1 MFLSIK
7 KTIKGRATSMK
18 SKILLVEDDKTTLAF
33 IRAKLVKEG
42 FEVKS
47 AENGQNAI
55 DLMAGYTPDLI
66 ISDII
71 MPVMDGMEFR
81 NSLREN
87 QKFNLIPF
95 VFISAKDELDDK
107 ILGFEIGA
115 DYYLTKPFEENELIA
130 IINSRIEKSREFN
143 NLIYHDK
150 LTGLLNRGGID
161 KRIEEEIHR
170 GKRYNN
176 SFSIAM
182 MDIDHFKKVNDTY
195 GHQAGD
201 LVLKN
206 VSEHIAKTIRD
217 SDYAG
222 RYGGEEFLIVMP
234 YTDKE
239 NAFIAAERIRGS
251 LADMGIKNTGIKI
264 TISGGIASYPEDGDV
279 YGEIVSSADSA
290 LYSAKNNGR
299 NCVVSCENQ

>member
-1 MFLSIK
+1 MD
-7 KTIKGRATSMK
+7 
-18 SKILLVEDDKTTLAF
+18 SKILLVEDDKTTLTF
-33 IRAKLVKEG
+33 IKTKLAKEG
-42 FEVKS
+42 FKVVP
-47 AENGQNAI
+47 AENGKKAI
-55 DLMAGYTPDLI
+55 EIMAKYTPDLI

-87 QKFNLIPF
+87 PKFNLIPF
-95 VFISAKDELDDK
+95 VFISAKNELDDK
-107 ILGFEIGA
+107 ILGLEIGA
-115 DYYLTKPFEENELIA
+115 DYYLTKPFEESELIA

-161 KRIEEEIHR
+161 KRLEEEINR
-170 GKRYNN
+170 GRRYNN

-195 GHQAGD
+195 GHQTGD
-201 LVLKN
+201 IVLKN
-206 VSEHIAKTIRD
+206 VSGSIATNIRD

-234 YTDKE
+234 YTDKVH
-239 NAFIAAERIRGS
+239 AYTATERIRKS
-251 LADMGIKNTGIKI
+251 LAATEIKSTDIKI
-264 TISGGIASYPEDGDV
+264 TISGGIASYPEDGDNFR
-279 YGEIVSSADSA
+279 EIVSSADSA

-299 NCVVSCENQ
+299 NCVVSCENS

>member
-1 MFLSIK
+1 MN
-7 KTIKGRATSMK
+7 SMK
-18 SKILLVEDDKTTLAF
+18 SKILLVEDNQTTLTL
-33 IRAKLVKEG
+33 IKAKLEKEG
-42 FEVKS
+42 FEIKS
-47 AENGQNAI
+47 AVNGQNAI
-55 DLMAGYTPDLI
+55 NLMSEFTPDLI

-81 NSLREN
+81 NNLREN

-95 VFISAKDELDDK
+95 VFLSAKNKLDDK
-107 ILGFEIGA
+107 IQGLEIGA
-115 DYYLTKPFEENELIA
+115 DYYLTKPFENSELMA
-130 IINSRIEKSREFN
+130 IIRSRIEKSREFN

-161 KRIEEEIHR
+161 KRLEEEINR
-170 GKRYNN
+170 GRRYNN

-201 LVLKN
+201 IVLRN
-206 VSEHIAKTIRD
+206 VSESIAKNMRD

-234 YTDKE
+234 HTDKKQ
-239 NAFIAAERIRGS
+239 AFTAAERIRKALEGT
-251 LADMGIKNTGIKI
+251 GIKDTDIKI
-264 TISGGIASYPEDGDV
+264 TISGGISSYPEDGDE
-279 YGEIVSSADSA
+279 YRKIVSSADSA
-290 LYSAKNNGR
+290 LYTAKNSGR
-299 NCVVSCENQ
+299 NCVKTS

>member
-1 MFLSIK
+1 
-7 KTIKGRATSMK
+7 MK
-18 SKILLVEDDKTTLAF
+18 SKILLVEDNQTTLTL
-33 IRAKLVKEG
+33 IKAKLEKEG
-42 FEVKS
+42 FEIKS
-47 AENGQNAI
+47 AVNGQNAI
-55 DLMAGYTPDLI
+55 NLMSEFTPDLI

-81 NSLREN
+81 NNLREN

-95 VFISAKDELDDK
+95 VFLSAKNKLDDK
-107 ILGFEIGA
+107 IQGLEIGA
-115 DYYLTKPFEENELIA
+115 DYYLTKPFENSELMA
-130 IINSRIEKSREFN
+130 IIRSRIEKSREFN

-161 KRIEEEIHR
+161 KRLEEEINR
-170 GKRYNN
+170 GRRYNN

-201 LVLKN
+201 IVLRN
-206 VSEHIAKTIRD
+206 VSESIAKNMRD

-234 YTDKE
+234 HTDKKQ
-239 NAFIAAERIRGS
+239 AFTAAERIRKALEGT
-251 LADMGIKNTGIKI
+251 GIKDTDIKI
-264 TISGGIASYPEDGDV
+264 TISGGISSYPEDGDE
-279 YGEIVSSADSA
+279 YRKIVSSADSA
-290 LYSAKNNGR
+290 LYTAKNSGR
-299 NCVVSCENQ
+299 NCVKTS

>member
-1 MFLSIK
+1 
-7 KTIKGRATSMK
+7 
-18 SKILLVEDDKTTLAF
+18 
-33 IRAKLVKEG
+33 
-42 FEVKS
+42 
-47 AENGQNAI
+47 
-55 DLMAGYTPDLI
+55 
-66 ISDII
+66 

-87 QKFNLIPF
+87 PKFNLIPF
-95 VFISAKDELDDK
+95 VFISAKNELDDK
-107 ILGFEIGA
+107 ILGLEIGA
-115 DYYLTKPFEENELIA
+115 DYYLTKPFEESELIA

-161 KRIEEEIHR
+161 KRLEEEINR
-170 GKRYNN
+170 GRRYNN

-195 GHQAGD
+195 GHQTGD
-201 LVLKN
+201 IVLKN
-206 VSEHIAKTIRD
+206 VSGSIATNIRD

-234 YTDKE
+234 YTDKVH
-239 NAFIAAERIRGS
+239 AYTATERIRKS
-251 LADMGIKNTGIKI
+251 LAATEIKSTDIKI
-264 TISGGIASYPEDGDV
+264 TISGGIASYPEDGDNFR
-279 YGEIVSSADSA
+279 EIVSSADSA

-299 NCVVSCENQ
+299 NCVVSCENS